1 MQKNFDIKLNEN
13 LPDDKKKQ
21 DLFNKFY
28 KSVEDND
35 EINFDIHSIN
45 NIINEA
51 VEKAI
56 NDIVIKIINT
66 KPIVTSSK
74 NVSELAK
81 NCEKFFQDSNFGR
94 FEYMRKSGRSNF
106 KVIHKLGDNG
116 NKFLR
121 KFFEKIF
128 KVCLKNYSYHIISNE
143 NSLCVIFR

>member
-13 LPDDKKKQ
+13 LDDFKNKQ
-21 DLFNKFY
+21 ELFDKFY
-28 KSVEDND
+28 KSVENYD
-35 EINFDIHSIN
+35 EMNFNIHSIN
-45 NIINEA
+45 DIINDA
-51 VEKAI
+51 VEKSI

-66 KPIVTSSK
+66 KTILTSSK

-81 NCEKFFQDSNFGR
+81 NCEKFFQDSNFGK
-94 FEYMRKSGRSNF
+94 FEYMQKSGRSNF
-106 KVIHKLGDNG
+106 KVIHELGDNG